1 MGVPVITCPGETFAS
16 RISLS
21 VLSSVGLTETV
32 ARDLPDYVELAAG
45 LAHDLPR
52 LANWRAE
59 LRERMESSPLCD
71 GPSFAGNLMN
81 LLRGIWREWCDS
93 IPSESPIPP

>member
-1 MGVPVITCPGETFAS
+1 MGVPVLTCPGETFAS

-32 ARDLPDYVELAAG
+32 ARDLPDYVELATE

-52 LANWRAE
+52 LANWRAD
-59 LRERMESSPLCD
+59 LRERMERSSLYD
-71 GPSFAGNLMN
+71 GPRFAGDLMN
-81 LLRGIWREWCDS
+81 LLRGIWREWCEAGE
-93 IPSESPIPP
+93 IESP